1 MSQGADVRRRWFF
14 PDDQLTLQGT
24 NISSKIGIFED
35 DFPFRQ
41 VGYVNFLEG
50 NLGGGFKYSL
60 FSPLFG
66 ENSHFDSRIFFRWV
80 ETTNQKPMADN
91 FGPIRKSTTKDAHQI
106 NKQLIL

>member
-1 MSQGADVRRRWFF
+1 MSQGADVRRRCFF
-14 PDDQLTLQGT
+14 QDDQL
-24 NISSKIGIFED
+24 
-35 DFPFRQ
+35 
-41 VGYVNFLEG
+41 

-66 ENSHFDSRIFFRWV
+66 ENSHFDSMIFFRWV

-91 FGPIRKSTTKDAHQI
+91 FGQIQKSTTKDAHQI